1 MDMLGKKDEKLGDGR
16 DEISAFLGKGTEF
29 DGKLTFEG
37 TVQID
42 GKFSGEVS
50 TQGTLVVGESAKVEA
65 EINAK
70 SIIISG
76 EVKGN
81 LTATNKV
88 EIHSPGKL
96 IGNVKTQVLVM
107 DEGVIFDGNCQMA
120 SRAAEEARAP
130 FMGSSFLEEKN
141 YIEEEPEPP
150 ESLKLK

>member
-1 MDMLGKKDEKLGDGR
+1 MLGKKDEKMGNGR

-50 TQGTLVVGESAKVEA
+50 TQGTLIIGESAKVQA
-65 EINAK
+65 EINTK

-81 LTATNKV
+81 IIASNKV

-107 DEGVIFDGNCQMA
+107 DEGVLFDGNCQMT
-120 SRAAEEARAP
+120 SKVAEETRAP
-130 FMGSSFLEEKN
+130 FLGGDFLREKDD
-141 YIEEEPEPP
+141 IEEQAESSEPIEID
-150 ESLKLK
+150 